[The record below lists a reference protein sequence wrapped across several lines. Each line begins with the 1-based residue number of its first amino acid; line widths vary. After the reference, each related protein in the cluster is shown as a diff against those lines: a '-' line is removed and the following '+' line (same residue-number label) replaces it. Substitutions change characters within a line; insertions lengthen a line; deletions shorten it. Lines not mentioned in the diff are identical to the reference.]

1 MWSSPSAERTKKERE
16 GGHEKKLTKKLEHLQ
31 KGKKPSFFPH
41 SAIFSI
47 VFFISFQMLFL
58 NKTPAKNPKTVTSR
72 IILKEIRAL
81 VTIK

>member
-41 SAIFSI
+41 SAIFFHCLLHQFPDAFSQQNT
-47 VFFISFQMLFL
+47 SKESKNSNKL
-58 NKTPAKNPKTVTSR
+58 NHFERN
-72 IILKEIRAL
+72 
-81 VTIK
+81 